1 MPHTK
6 FVIPPPLHKL
16 QPKIVHNAR
25 DEIAEFVA
33 PLRKEIKDSWT
44 RQGMQNMYTRG
55 LNKKGL
61 AEREEKT

>member
-33 PLRKEIKDSWT
+33 PLRKEIKDS
-44 RQGMQNMYTRG
+44 
-55 LNKKGL
+55 
-61 AEREEKT
+61 